1 MKYID
6 EFRDKKLIQRC
17 ARNIGR
23 IIPVR
28 QINIME
34 VCGTHTQ
41 NFYRFG
47 LAKIIPE
54 NLRLIAG
61 PGCPVCVSSQGY
73 IDAAIA
79 LAGRDEAIIVTF
91 GDMLRVLGS
100 SSSLEKQR
108 AKSGNVRLAYSPL
121 ESIAIAKRRPEKKVI
136 FLAVGFETTAPAIAL
151 TIAAAKKEKL
161 KNLFF
166 LTALKLILPAME
178 YLARDKKLNLDGF
191 LCPGHV
197 SAIIGAKAYTGV
209 AKKYGL
215 SCCVA
220 GFEPLDILEGLY
232 LLLLRIKRNKP
243 GVDNQYSRV
252 VKDGG
257 NPSAKRILCRVFTP
271 QDADWRG
278 LGNIPGSGLGIRR
291 EFSQFDAAKHFSLRE
306 PRTEQPLPAP
316 ASRAG
321 WGRQGAPSHCRCADV
336 LKGLIGPKGCPLFG
350 KACRPDNPIGPCMV
364 SNEGACNAHYRYNK

>member
-6 EFRDKKLIQRC
+6 EFRNRKLIHKF
-17 ARNIGR
+17 ASEIKS
-23 IIPVR
+23 IMPLR
-28 QINIME
+28 QVNIME

-47 LAKIIPE
+47 LAKLLPK

-73 IDAAIA
+73 IDAEIA

-91 GDMLRVLGS
+91 GDMLRVPGS

-121 ESIAIAKRRPEKKVI
+121 ESIAIAKRHPEKKVI
-136 FLAVGFETTAPAIAL
+136 FLSVGFETTAPAIAL

-197 SAIIGAKAYTGV
+197 SAIIGAKAYAGV

-232 LLLLRIKRNKP
+232 FLLLRIKRDKP

-257 NPSAKRILCRVFTP
+257 NPSAKRILCRVFAP
-271 QDADWRG
+271 RDADWRG
-278 LGNIPGSGLGIRR
+278 LGNIPRSGLGIRK
-291 EFSQFDAAKHFSLRE
+291 EFSRFDAEKTFSLRHTTHDT
-306 PRTEQPLPAP
+306 RHTTQ
-316 ASRAG
+316 
-321 WGRQGAPSHCRCADV
+321 CRCADV
-336 LKGLIGPKGCPLFG
+336 LKGLIGPKECPLFG